1 MKEKLK
7 TLKDLKYQDH
17 PANNDISIQM
27 VKALTIKW
35 VKSDLKDWNSISK
48 DVLLKRWMKRL
59 DITSED
65 LK

>member
-1 MKEKLK
+1 MEIK
-7 TLKDLKYQDH
+7 TLKNLEPIEERFVFRNELK
-17 PANNDISIQM
+17 AE
-27 VKALTIKW
+27 AIKW